1 MVGVRLFR
9 NFSAVLLLSV
19 LASSA
24 FADVIMDWNTRADA
38 IAADKRLFPPL
49 HGRVLAMMHVAMF
62 EAVNAIERRYEPYR
76 LRLIADQ
83 ETSAD
88 IAAAVAGH
96 DVLVA
101 LFPDQKSSL
110 DALLAETSGRIAE
123 GPARERGIILGRKA
137 AQGILELRATD
148 GSTVAETY
156 RPFTKAGTYV
166 PTTLPASS
174 TVGGFT
180 PWVMTSAAQ
189 FRPAPPPAFTSES
202 WTRDFN
208 EIREMGALN
217 STTRTAEQTEIAKF
231 WFLAGPRTFNP
242 IVQQVAAH
250 KHMDLLDCAR
260 LFALV
265 SIGTEDAF
273 IAVFDAKYTFNFW
286 RPVTAIRNADLTGNS
301 RTPRDAGWLP
311 LGETPM
317 HPEYPCAH
325 CISSAVVVAVL
336 RGVVG
341 EDIGDIAISSP
352 LMPGVTRRWT
362 RLDDY
367 RDEVSNARVWAGF
380 HYRFSTEVARD
391 MGTRI
396 GELTI
401 ATQLRRRQ

>member
-123 GPARERGIILGRKA
+123 GSARERGIILGRKA

-166 PTTLPASS
+166 PTALPASS

-189 FRPAPPPAFTSES
+189 FRPAPPPALTSES

-311 LGETPM
+311 LGDTPM

-325 CISSAVVVAVL
+325 CIASAVVVAVL

-352 LMPGVTRRWT
+352 LMPGVTRHWT